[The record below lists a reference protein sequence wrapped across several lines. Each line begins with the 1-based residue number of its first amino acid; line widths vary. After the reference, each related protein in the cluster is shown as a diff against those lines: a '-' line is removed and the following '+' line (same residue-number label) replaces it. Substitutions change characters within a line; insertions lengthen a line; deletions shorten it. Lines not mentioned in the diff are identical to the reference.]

1 MSVLLLSDDLEL
13 GRIWTY
19 ALNQRGLDVVRT
31 DLIQSALNSM
41 DEQIF
46 DLLIVDVYHDL
57 DAIQFCR
64 QIRLTIPNPVLLLT
78 PKADEQYMLRAYEAG
93 ADDCVTKP
101 ISPAIFLAKVVAW
114 MRQTGHSSADE
125 QKLRLGDVRFDILR
139 RTVMT
144 PSGSVIKLTNLE
156 LRLLHLLMSHPN
168 QVMPSDV
175 IVERVWGYVGNG
187 EGSLLKNVVYRLR
200 SKLEPDPRQPA
211 YIQTVAGEGYM
222 FLIA

>member
-31 DLIQSALNSM
+31 DSVQSALDSM

-46 DLLIVDVYHDL
+46 DLLIIDVYHDL

-78 PKADEQYMLRAYEAG
+78 AKADEQYMLSAYEAG
-93 ADDCVTKP
+93 ADDCILKP
-101 ISPAIFLAKVVAW
+101 IGPAIFLAKVVAW
-114 MRQTGHSSADE
+114 MRQTGHSSVDE

-144 PSGSVIKLTNLE
+144 PSGSIVKLTNLE
-156 LRLLHLLMSHPN
+156 SRLLHLLMSHPN
-168 QVMPSDV
+168 QVLPSDV
-175 IVERVWGYVGNG
+175 IVERVWGYEGNG